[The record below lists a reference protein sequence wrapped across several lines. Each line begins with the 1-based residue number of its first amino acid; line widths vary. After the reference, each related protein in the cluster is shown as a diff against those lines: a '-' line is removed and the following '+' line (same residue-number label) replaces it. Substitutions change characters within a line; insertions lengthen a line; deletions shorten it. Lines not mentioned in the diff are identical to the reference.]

1 MYDRNME
8 IYDEIKCRIKS
19 QGKAIPVYCVERDR
33 YYPSRSQAAADNS
46 MNIETINLAIKE
58 HRKAKGL
65 TFKYVK
71 EVNLNA

>member
-8 IYDEIKCRIKS
+8 IYDKIKCRIKS

-33 YYPSRSQAAADNS
+33 YYPSRSQAADNS

-58 HRKAKGL
+58 HRKAEGL

>member
-19 QGKAIPVYCVERDR
+19 QGNR

>member
-1 MYDRNME
+1 M
-8 IYDEIKCRIKS
+8 
-19 QGKAIPVYCVERDR
+19 YCVERDW